1 MSDKKEKKKTDI
13 VEQSKSVMV
22 NITTDEGKSFEL
34 DLSEASDIVRG
45 LYTRALEL
53 KQKQVRLET
62 QLVENNIL
70 INDYINRI
78 VELKEEKQDD
88 GENKK

>member
-1 MSDKKEKKKTDI
+1 MAKEKEKAEITPKDN
-13 VEQSKSVMV
+13 SVMV
-22 NITTDEGKSFEL
+22 KITTDEGLSYDIDLAKS
-34 DLSEASDIVRG
+34 SEVVRG

-70 INDYINRI
+70 INDYVNRI
-78 VELKEEKQDD
+78 VDLNKEEKKDE
-88 GENKK
+88 GKKDK

>member
-1 MSDKKEKKKTDI
+1 MAKEKEKAEITPKDN
-13 VEQSKSVMV
+13 SVMV
-22 NITTDEGKSFEL
+22 KITTDEGQSYDIDLAKS
-34 DLSEASDIVRG
+34 SEIVRG

-70 INDYINRI
+70 INDYVNRI
-78 VELKEEKQDD
+78 VELNKE
-88 GENKK
+88 GNKDEGKKDK

>member
-13 VEQSKSVMV
+13 VEQNKSVMV
-22 NITTDEGKSFEL
+22 NITTDEGKSLQL
-34 DLSEASDIVRG
+34 DLSKSSDIVRG

-53 KQKQVRLET
+53 KREQVRLET
-62 QLVENNIL
+62 SLVENNIL

-78 VELKEEKQDD
+78 VDINEEKKDD
-88 GENKK
+88 GESKE

>member
-1 MSDKKEKKKTDI
+1 
-13 VEQSKSVMV
+13 MV
-22 NITTDEGKSFEL
+22 KITTDEGLSYDIDLAKS
-34 DLSEASDIVRG
+34 SEVVRG

-70 INDYINRI
+70 INDYVNRI
-78 VELKEEKQDD
+78 VDLNKEEKKDE
-88 GENKK
+88 GKKDK